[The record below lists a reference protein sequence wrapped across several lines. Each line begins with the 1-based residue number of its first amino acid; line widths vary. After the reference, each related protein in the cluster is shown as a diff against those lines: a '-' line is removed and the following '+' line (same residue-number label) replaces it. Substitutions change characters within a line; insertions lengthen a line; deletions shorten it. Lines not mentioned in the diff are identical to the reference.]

1 MEDRHLA
8 YRIYNDDTND
18 LIANIYVSD
27 SGEYST
33 ELLSKSKDI
42 PVLFGWP
49 IMGSRPN
56 PESKYIL
63 AFLQYRVI
71 PSNRDMLGS
80 ILEANH
86 IRFIQMPGFKRYLD
100 NQIVLD
106 YLVLND
112 DRHFSNLGLM
122 VGKTRECKV

>member
-8 YRIYNDDTND
+8 YVIYNDDTND

-49 IMGSRPN
+49 IPGSRPN

-63 AFLQYRVI
+63 AFLQSRVI
-71 PSNRDMLGS
+71 PPNRDMLKS

-86 IRFIQMPGFKRYLD
+86 IYEYDWRVLIRL
-100 NQIVLD
+100 NQGRTVED
-106 YLVLND
+106 
-112 DRHFSNLGLM
+112 HFR
-122 VGKTRECKV
+122 VEAEV